1 MHKPE
6 DHKNFPGLAAADIRM
21 EIILADLIGNGL
33 SLEDVVFV
41 SNSLFKRNYHFDIE
55 EIRETEYEITRKK
68 KISFIINREGIYDQL
83 PEDLFHQPADGLQAI
98 DHAASIREIKTQEN
112 AESQSRLFFL
122 PIEQEFYRHRVMLET
137 AERQFLF
144 QTNNALPGEIFD
156 RLWRFPSIL
165 DGLQKTKLG
174 VLMPVLHKISG
185 NLPLAAAV
193 IESIT
198 GDTISIEQRP
208 PAQWDILSQPALAE
222 MRLGDTTVLGG
233 RLSDQQ
239 SSLVLTIFVS
249 STQEGAD
256 YLPGGRRLAIH
267 QFLSNLVM
275 PLEAEIIIETD
286 FSATEAFFVL
296 EKDSGFSGR
305 LNYTTTI

>member
-6 DHKNFPGLAAADIRM
+6 DHKNFPGFTTADIRM

-55 EIRETEYEITRKK
+55 ETRETEYEITRKK
-68 KISFIINREGIYDQL
+68 KISFILNREGIYDQL
-83 PEDLFHQPADGLQAI
+83 PEDLFHQPADSLQAT
-98 DHAASIREIKTQEN
+98 DHAASIREIKIQEN

-122 PIEQEFYRHRVMLET
+122 PIEQEFYRHRLMLET
-137 AERQFLF
+137 EERQFLF

-156 RLWRFPSIL
+156 RLWGFPSIL
-165 DGLQKTKLG
+165 DDLQKTKLG

-185 NLPLAAAV
+185 NLPLAAVV

-198 GDTISIEQRP
+198 GDTISIEERSP
-208 PAQWDILSQPALAE
+208 VEWDILAQPMLAE
-222 MRLGDTTVLGG
+222 MQLGDTAILGG

-249 STQEGAD
+249 SPPEGAD

-267 QFLSNLVM
+267 QFLCNLLM

-286 FSATEAFFVL
+286 FSATEVFFVL

>member
-6 DHKNFPGLAAADIRM
+6 VYTHYPRQMNADIRL
-21 EIILADLIGNGL
+21 EVILADLIGNGL
-33 SLEDVVFV
+33 SMEDVVFV

-68 KISFIINREGIYDQL
+68 KISFVVNREGIYDQL
-83 PEDLFHQPADGLQAI
+83 PEDLFHQPMDTLQVT
-98 DHAASIREIKTQEN
+98 DNAASIREIKIQEN
-112 AESQSRLFFL
+112 VENQCRLFFL
-122 PIEQEFYRHRVMLET
+122 PIEQEFYRQRVMLET
-137 AERQFLF
+137 AERHFLF
-144 QTNNALPGEIFD
+144 QTNNVLPGEIFEL
-156 RLWRFPSIL
+156 LWELPSFL
-165 DGLQKTKLG
+165 DDLQKSKLG

-185 NLPLAAAV
+185 NLPLATAV

-198 GDTISIEQRP
+198 ADRISIDQRP
-208 PAQWDILSQPALAE
+208 AAQWTIPLQPSLGE
-222 MRLGDTTVLGG
+222 MRLGDSSVMGG

-249 STQEGAD
+249 SMEEGAD

-267 QFLSNLVM
+267 EFLCNLLM
-275 PLEAEIIIETD
+275 PLEAEIIFETD
-286 FSATEAFFVL
+286 FSATEVSFVL
-296 EKDSGFSGR
+296 ENDSSFLGR